1 MCDERFWR
9 GRPQSHSNSFKYL
22 NQECSSATARIKDD
36 YTWVCE
42 ARGNTKVLTKRIV
55 DPRNH
60 IFDDLWRRVPYT
72 QFFSEFWIKRLQE
85 RLIEILNGLALV
97 KGPEELASFDPIQN
111 CTGCV

>member
-22 NQECSSATARIKDD
+22 NQKCSSTTARIKDD

-60 IFDDLWRRVPYT
+60 IFDDLWRRIPYRFRST
-72 QFFSEFWIKRLQE
+72 SVWETPGE
-85 RLIEILNGLALV
+85 RACRDVAGTPRGTSASNGLRKTLPQRRTE
-97 KGPEELASFDPIQN
+97 GE
-111 CTGCV
+111 